1 MKKMIALFV
10 AALMMFTLAMPA
22 IAADA
27 DAEQRVELVACLG
40 DINDDGYV
48 AVGDARLA
56 LRCAVGLEPDL
67 SELQL
72 HWADVN
78 GNGVVEVADA
88 RSILRIA
95 VSLDEQ
101 IEHPDVVPGKTEATW
116 LAIGEE
122 GNVCSECE
130 RFVGETVVTEAK
142 LDQVVNAANAWAEKA
157 GVATLVKGEADV
169 ENAVASVIVDV
180 DGIWDVEGAL
190 DTAAFDGFMTAFG
203 AAVKEYVGADT
214 VKIID
219 ETVYADEM
227 FQNTAI
233 KNVLFE
239 VGAGLFYK
247 LANLDES
254 LVFGTYAVEIGE
266 ETFDLIVKID
276 GSEENIAKVK
286 GFAQTISE
294 HIAASV
300 VDGDLVIDVKAPDA
314 LVDYIT
320 ELKPEDTESALN
332 AKTIGEG
339 LSLAAALDVDNAF
352 GSNQSA
358 VNRLCAVLNSLDG
371 FINKVLA
378 KVTVA
383 EVTTAGGEKVD
394 LLSGNGFNPE
404 DYRTDEEDSAMKLL
418 VNGVAGA
425 MSDELLALTVGDF
438 ANEDGYYT
446 VQVDIAV
453 DMSNVGDMVNSTI
466 TETIYLNIHVFD
478 DVDLG

>member
-22 IAADA
+22 IAAETDGPA
-27 DAEQRVELVACLG
+27 KVACLG
-40 DINDDGYV
+40 DIDCDGDIEP
-48 AVGDARLA
+48 ADARLA
-56 LRCAVGLEPDL
+56 LRYSVGLDDPSEQEELWANMDGDEEVEP
-67 SELQL
+67 
-72 HWADVN
+72 
-78 GNGVVEVADA
+78 ADA
-88 RSILRIA
+88 RTILRIA
-95 VSLDEQ
+95 VGLDAE
-101 IEHPDVVPGKTEATW
+101 IEHAEVVDGDVAASW
-116 LAIGEE
+116 LATGLDGMICPKCTRYLEE
-122 GNVCSECE
+122 PVA
-130 RFVGETVVTEAK
+130 VDAK

-219 ETVYADEM
+219 ETVYADET

-266 ETFDLIVKID
+266 EAFDLIVKID
-276 GSEENIAKVK
+276 GSEENIAKVQ

-314 LVDYIT
+314 LVNYIT

-383 EVTTAGGEKVD
+383 EVTTAGGEKVA

>member
-1 MKKMIALFV
+1 M
-10 AALMMFTLAMPA
+10 
-22 IAADA
+22 
-27 DAEQRVELVACLG
+27 
-40 DINDDGYV
+40 
-48 AVGDARLA
+48 
-56 LRCAVGLEPDL
+56 
-67 SELQL
+67 
-72 HWADVN
+72 
-78 GNGVVEVADA
+78 
-88 RSILRIA
+88 
-95 VSLDEQ
+95 
-101 IEHPDVVPGKTEATW
+101 
-116 LAIGEE
+116 
-122 GNVCSECE
+122 
-130 RFVGETVVTEAK
+130 
-142 LDQVVNAANAWAEKA
+142 
-157 GVATLVKGEADV
+157 
-169 ENAVASVIVDV
+169 IVDV

-190 DTAAFDGFMTAFG
+190 ETAAFDGFMTAFG

-219 ETVYADEM
+219 ETVYADE
-227 FQNTAI
+227 TAI

-239 VGAGLFYK
+239 VGAGMFYK

-254 LVFGTYAVEIGE
+254 FVFGTYAVEIGE
-266 ETFDLIVKID
+266 EAFDLIVKID
-276 GSEENIAKVK
+276 GSKENIDKVQ

-314 LVDYIT
+314 LVEYIT
-320 ELKPEDTESALN
+320 KLKPEDTESALN

-339 LSLAAALDVDNAF
+339 LALVAALDVDDAF
-352 GSNQSA
+352 GSNPS
-358 VNRLCAVLNSLDG
+358 VLNSLDG

-383 EVTTAGGEKVD
+383 EVTTTGGEKVA

-453 DMSNVGDMVNSTI
+453 DMRNVGDMVNSTI
-466 TETIYLNIHVFD
+466 TETIFAWNGIGKVLIGAINQRDTMLVSTMNTFFALVSVTAVLVSDIVYGLID
-478 DVDLG
+478 PRIRLE